1 MSTTQPIPANA
12 PIEELR
18 LSVGAYN
25 RLKRGGKHLVAD
37 VASYTAA
44 KLRDEGVPERQIDEI
59 RARLQANGRSL
70 VDDPVGV

>member
-25 RLKRGGKHLVAD
+25 SLKRGGKHLIAD
-37 VASYTAA
+37 VAACTAA
-44 KLRDEGVPERQIDEI
+44 ELRDQGVPEQQIDEI
-59 RARLQANGRSL
+59 RDCLRANGRTL
-70 VDDPVGV
+70 VGDRLGV